1 MYSCEE
7 QEEENMGKDI
17 GWKGFLSD
25 DERYADVING
35 IGCKGEQVVKKEDL
49 QELDTQTGFLHG
61 PKFIRKLSKLKK
73 GSVKI
78 RDCLRKVAFG
88 INFAIIGM
96 ENQETIDYS
105 IPLRNMSHDVDAY
118 EKQAAKIR
126 KEVRK
131 FHKDLSAGEY
141 LYGFRKNDRLYP
153 AATFILYSGSKPW
166 DGPKSLHEM
175 LDFTD
180 IPETLRE
187 MVADYKI
194 NLVEIRKLEDTS
206 VFKTDVRQVFDFI
219 RCSNDKNA
227 LKKLVETDDY
237 YKNMEED
244 AFDVAVQYTNSTE
257 LIEAKE
263 FYEKEGAGDMCKA
276 LTELIADGKQEGR
289 EEGKQLGKD
298 EKLREQVEK
307 KVKKGLSVTE
317 IADMLEESEET
328 IEKIVK
334 SLKL

>member
-1 MYSCEE
+1 MCSCEE

-49 QELDTQTGFLHG
+49 QELDTQTGFLH
-61 PKFIRKLSKLKK
+61 
-73 GSVKI
+73 
-78 RDCLRKVAFG
+78 
-88 INFAIIGM
+88 
-96 ENQETIDYS
+96 
-105 IPLRNMSHDVDAY
+105 
-118 EKQAAKIR
+118 
-126 KEVRK
+126 
-131 FHKDLSAGEY
+131 
-141 LYGFRKNDRLYP
+141 
-153 AATFILYSGSKPW
+153 
-166 DGPKSLHEM
+166 GPKSLHEM

-244 AFDVAVQYTNSTE
+244 AFDVAVQYTNATE

-263 FYEKEGAGDMCKA
+263 YYEKEGAVDMCKA
-276 LTELIADGKQEGR
+276 LTELIEDGRNE
-289 EEGKQLGKD
+289 GKD
-298 EKLREQVEK
+298 EKLRELVVK
-307 KVKKGLSVTE
+307 KVKKGLSVSE
-317 IADMLEESEET
+317 IADVLEEDEET
-328 IEKIVK
+328 IGKIIE
-334 SLKL
+334 SLK

>member
-1 MYSCEE
+1 
-7 QEEENMGKDI
+7 MGKDI

-35 IGCKGEQVVKKEDL
+35 IGCRGEQVVKKEHL
-49 QELDTQTGFLHG
+49 QEMDTQTGFLRS
-61 PKFIRKLSKLKK
+61 PKFIHKIIQSRKRY
-73 GSVKI
+73 VKV
-78 RDCLRKVAFG
+78 RDCIRKVAFG
-88 INFAIIGM
+88 TNFAIIGI
-96 ENQETIDYS
+96 ENQETMDYS
-105 IPLRNMSHDVDAY
+105 IPLRNMSYDVDAY
-118 EKQAAKIR
+118 EKQTAKIR

-131 FHKDLSAGEY
+131 FYKGLSRGEY
-141 LYGFRKNDRLYP
+141 LYGFRKNDRLFP
-153 AATFILYSGSKPW
+153 AVTFILYSGSKPW
-166 DGPKSLHEM
+166 EGPKSLHEM

-180 IPETLRE
+180 IPEELKG

-244 AFDVAVQYTNSTE
+244 AFDVAVQYTNATE

-263 FYEKEGAGDMCKA
+263 YYEKEGMVDMCKA
-276 LTELIADGKQEGR
+276 LTELIEDGKQEGR
-289 EEGKQLGKD
+289 AEGRAEGKQLGKD
-298 EKLREQVEK
+298 EKLRELVVK
-307 KVKKGLSVTE
+307 KVNKGLSVSE
-317 IADMLEESEET
+317 IADVLEEDEET
-328 IEKIVK
+328 IGKIIE
-334 SLKL
+334 SLK